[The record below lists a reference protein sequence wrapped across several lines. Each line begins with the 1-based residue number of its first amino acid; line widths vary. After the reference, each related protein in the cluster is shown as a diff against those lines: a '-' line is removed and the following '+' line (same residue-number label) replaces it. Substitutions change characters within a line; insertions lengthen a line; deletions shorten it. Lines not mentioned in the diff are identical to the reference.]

1 MEGIGDRIGLLI
13 AKNSGKQV
21 EFARR
26 MKIDQSYVSQLISG
40 KRQPSEMLI
49 KAICREFGVNPE
61 WLVNGEGPMAT
72 PTRSRT
78 LDTVARRYSS
88 STTFRAMLD
97 AYAQLDEAGQAAIE
111 RYVGLLH
118 EAMEAGRPV
127 EAVKPSQTVR
137 DVLGETPQ
145 SPEARP
151 DRAQGE

>member
-1 MEGIGDRIGLLI
+1 MNKRIKEIRRKAKLTQIQFGERIGLKQNSI
-13 AKNSGKQV
+13 AQIEAGT
-21 EFARR
+21 RT
-26 MKIDQSYVSQLISG
+26 
-40 KRQPSEMLI
+40 PSDAVI
-49 KAICREFGVNPE
+49 KAICREFHIRPE
-61 WLVNGEGPMAT
+61 WLVNGEGPMAA
-72 PTRSRT
+72 PTNSRT

-145 SPEARP
+145 SPEVRP

>member
-1 MEGIGDRIGLLI
+1 MRERIKEARIYRKYSQKALAEKIGISDAALSKIESGVNNPAKSTLI
-13 AKNSGKQV
+13 AIANVLKVNL
-21 EFARR
+21 
-26 MKIDQSYVSQLISG
+26 DWLISG
-40 KRQPSEMLI
+40 TGEMES
-49 KAICREFGVNPE
+49 RTNP
-61 WLVNGEGPMAT
+61 
-72 PTRSRT
+72 RT